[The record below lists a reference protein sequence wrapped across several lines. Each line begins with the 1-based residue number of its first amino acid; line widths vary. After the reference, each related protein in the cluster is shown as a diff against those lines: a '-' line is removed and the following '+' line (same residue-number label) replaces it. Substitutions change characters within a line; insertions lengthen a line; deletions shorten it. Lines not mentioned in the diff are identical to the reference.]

1 MKLPHITIF
10 VADSPLGGEKRHCI
24 SVHFEILVRKLL
36 SIFAKNPSIFA
47 PVHSSLI
54 KVVTAYGPVEHGLH
68 KERLITPELL
78 QAMML
83 NPLVKEKLKRMF
95 NTFKTKINDKCKDL
109 LSVLSSMMHLEL
121 KENLVSCLNEKVGS
135 LRLFQMERMVVR
147 ATRDSTILT
156 SDPSIASHVVFNKD
170 YIDKYSYDCKEENMS
185 HYVYSLLEVLC
196 CQCGFFSYDEIGKH
210 ILKVSYLL
218 KYLIYIIE
226 NDGFERYVT
235 PNMEAEV
242 LLSLYLSHGSSLQFI
257 TYTIRLTYIIFQNK
271 RLMGQRQSGGHLAIN
286 KKITQ

>member
-1 MKLPHITIF
+1 MKLPQITIF
-10 VADSPLGGEKRHCI
+10 VADSPLGGDKRHCI
-24 SVHFEILVRKLL
+24 SLHFQILVQKLL

-109 LSVLSSMMHLEL
+109 LIVLSSMMHLEL
-121 KENLVSCLNEKVGS
+121 KENLVTCLNEKVGS

-156 SDPSIASHVVFNKD
+156 SDPTITSHVVFNKD
-170 YIDKYSYDCKEENMS
+170 YLNKYRYDCKEENMS

-196 CQCGFFSYDEIGKH
+196 WQYGFYSYEDIGKH
-210 ILKVSYLL
+210 IFKKNRSTKVSLY
-218 KYLIYIIE
+218 IYIIE

-242 LLSLYLSHGSSLQFI
+242 LLSLCLSHGSLQFI
-257 TYTIRLTYIIFQNK
+257 TYIL
-271 RLMGQRQSGGHLAIN
+271 
-286 KKITQ
+286 